1 MRRILMA
8 GAAVAVLAWPVV
20 AQNAEVGKE
29 YDITIQAEDSNQYV
43 GTFGQ
48 ASVGAV
54 VFLIPN
60 AKVDQKYHVKVTGIA
75 LNQYTGENQA
85 SCEFQQTG
93 GEHKGKCIDAP

>member
-1 MRRILMA
+1 M
-8 GAAVAVLAWPVV
+8 
-20 AQNAEVGKE
+20 
-29 YDITIQAEDSNQYV
+29 
-43 GTFGQ
+43 
-48 ASVGAV
+48 V
-54 VFLIPN
+54 VFLIPD